1 MEENQSLRLEQRIG
15 LRLSQQQLRFVK
27 LLELNASELDDAV
40 SRELEDNPALEISN
54 EDAVED
60 SSVLTDDGSL
70 FSESSADLQKADY
83 VSPEDNPLYKYDSD
97 YQRGQ
102 GERSER
108 VERSDR
114 GEGYDIYASL
124 SKDSGESL
132 YEHLERQLD
141 EMEIDPQTRVVA
153 EFIIGSLDTSGYLR
167 RSVSQLIDDM
177 AFGPGIE
184 TDAETVEKAIAV
196 VQSLEPYGVGATDLR
211 DCMLIQLRNRQ
222 PDAVRDI
229 ALAVVEK
236 YYSNLVSRHWDKI
249 KSGLKGV
256 SSVDFEKA
264 MKLIRSLNPKPGGEF
279 SSGTED
285 ASMVIVPDFTISN
298 EEGRLV
304 ISLGNSIPELRIEQG
319 FEEAMANLRL
329 AAKGRTRK
337 GSEFVVNRYNDARDF
352 IKVLGQRQETMMSVM
367 TAIVDIQKEYF
378 LTRDV
383 YKLKPMKIKDIAAL
397 TGLDISVISR
407 ATANKYV
414 QAPWGIFPLRYFF
427 SEGIGEKEDEKD
439 VVTNRKIEA
448 EIEAIV
454 KAEDKR
460 HPLSDQNIMDE
471 MARRGFEVSRRTVA
485 KYRDRKGIPVARLRK
500 EWK

>member
-1 MEENQSLRLEQRIG
+1 MTVITS
-15 LRLSQQQLRFVK
+15 
-27 LLELNASELDDAV
+27 AV
-40 SRELEDNPALEISN
+40 S
-54 EDAVED
+54 
-60 SSVLTDDGSL
+60 
-70 FSESSADLQKADY
+70 
-83 VSPEDNPLYKYDSD
+83 
-97 YQRGQ
+97 

-141 EMEIDPQTRVVA
+141 EMEIDQQTRMVA

-256 SSVDFEKA
+256 SAVDFEKA

-329 AAKGRTRK
+329 AAKGRARK

-352 IKVLGQRQETMMSVM
+352 IKVLGQRRNYDVGDDRYCGYPEGVFP
-367 TAIVDIQKEYF
+367 Y
-378 LTRDV
+378 TRC
-383 YKLKPMKIKDIAAL
+383 L
-397 TGLDISVISR
+397 
-407 ATANKYV
+407 
-414 QAPWGIFPLRYFF
+414 
-427 SEGIGEKEDEKD
+427 
-439 VVTNRKIEA
+439 
-448 EIEAIV
+448 
-454 KAEDKR
+454 
-460 HPLSDQNIMDE
+460 
-471 MARRGFEVSRRTVA
+471 
-485 KYRDRKGIPVARLRK
+485 
-500 EWK
+500 